1 MKKILLSLFLAI
13 NLFSAKS
20 QLIVFSTL
28 PSGAI
33 LQNNFTGNGVQI
45 DNVNFTGS
53 STSAGVFSGTSS
65 NLGLNSGI
73 ILSTGNVV
81 DAAGLNSNT
90 SLGTDVGTSGDSDLE
105 QLLGGSV
112 STYNAAILEF
122 DFISSSD
129 SVYFKMIYAS
139 EGYNESI
146 NSQFADPIAVFLSGP
161 GISTPINLALVPSS
175 SDLISINTINSNL
188 NSNLFVDNTSGTT
201 VQFDGFT
208 KPILLKAEVIPCA
221 LYHLKIVIADGG
233 DELGDSGLFLD
244 AGSLQSGTTNSNP
257 CLLTAESSQGDIS
270 CSGNC
275 DGFAAIN
282 QVLGGFEP
290 YTYLWSDGSSESSL
304 NNLCAGPYSVEITDH
319 VGNQT
324 TINFDILPN
333 QAIQVSSINPQ
344 AVCKDDIF
352 SVTLQVSGGVSPY
365 SISFPEISPAS
376 TIDEFNYT
384 YLAQDDDGSSYLV
397 QVDDA
402 NGCQTIYDIPVS
414 IQEFGYIRGQVFL
427 NSDLNYL
434 DAIESV
440 EVTLIKRTTTNFVWE
455 NAQVFNMDQTNLLKA
470 FEFDS
475 INAGT
480 YVVLAKILPDN
491 LGGMVLPTYSGDKYL
506 WSQSI
511 PISIGSNCSIN
522 SNDIHLVN
530 NMDSLQGTGS
540 IEGNIYL
547 SDFFGKTESSSDP
560 IPLIDIVVEKDSTP
574 SISTDNIF
582 FPWNSTYAIEQ
593 VSGSQIFPYKFPLL
607 PPGIYKVKVQIP
619 GIPMSA
625 TYPVSFT
632 TLTVAN
638 DSIVEINFCADSF
651 ELGRIDTCI
660 FNGSVG
666 LQEKA
671 NLVIEVFPNPSNGQ
685 ITINLE
691 NRNQSGLFKLYS
703 LMGEK
708 ITEIALQGQNHL
720 DFSAFQLQ
728 GIYLAE
734 IVSNGKIHQTKLFFQ
749 PRY

>member
-1 MKKILLSLFLAI
+1 MKKALFL
-13 NLFSAKS
+13 NLFVLLGLTTRA
-20 QLIVFSTL
+20 QLIVNSTL
-28 PSGAI
+28 PSGSVI
-33 LQNNFTGNGVQI
+33 QTYFTGAGVQI
-45 DNVNFTGS
+45 DNVNYTGS

-65 NLGLNSGI
+65 NIGLNAGI
-73 ILSTGNVV
+73 LLSTGNAV
-81 DAAGLNSNT
+81 DAGGFNSNT

-129 SVYFKMIYAS
+129 SIYFKMVYAS

-146 NSQFADPIAVFLSGP
+146 NSQFADPIAVFLTGP

-257 CLLTAESSQGDIS
+257 CLLTAEYSQGDLS

-275 DGFAAIN
+275 DGFAIIN

-290 YTYLWSDGSSESSL
+290 YTYLWSDGTTESSL

-319 VGNQT
+319 IGNQT
-324 TINFDILPN
+324 TVNFDILPN
-333 QAIQVSSINPQ
+333 QAIQVGTINPQ
-344 AVCKDDIF
+344 AVCKDEIF

-384 YLAQDDDGSSYLV
+384 FLAQDDDGSDYVV
-397 QVDDA
+397 QVEDA
-402 NGCQTIYDIPVS
+402 NGCQTLYDIPVS
-414 IQEFGYIRGQVFL
+414 IQEYGYIQGQVFL

-434 DAIESV
+434 DALESV

-455 NAQVFNMDQTNLLKA
+455 NAQVFNMDQSNLLKA

-475 INAGT
+475 IDAGT

-491 LGGMVLPTYSGDKYL
+491 LGGMVLPTYSGDKYQ

-530 NMDSLQGTGS
+530 NIDSVQGTGS
-540 IEGNIYL
+540 IEGNVYL

-582 FPWNSTYAIEQ
+582 YPWNSTYAVEQ
-593 VSGSQIFPYKFPLL
+593 VPGSQIFPYKFPQM
-607 PPGIYKVKVQIP
+607 PDGVYKVKVQIP

-638 DSIVEINFCADSF
+638 DSIIEINFCADSF

-660 FNGSVG
+660 SNASVG
-666 LQEKA
+666 YQEKTQA
-671 NLVIEVFPNPSNGQ
+671 VIEVFPNPSNGQ

-691 NRNQSGLFKLYS
+691 TKNQSGLLKLYS

-708 ITEIALQGQNHL
+708 ITEVTLQGQNHI
-720 DFSAFQLQ
+720 DFSALQLQ
-728 GIYLAE
+728 GIYIAE
-734 IVSNGKIHQTKLFFQ
+734 IVSNGKIHQTKLLFQ
-749 PRY
+749 PRN

>member
-1 MKKILLSLFLAI
+1 MKKIILSLL
-13 NLFSAKS
+13 LGLTLYSAKS

-45 DNVNFTGS
+45 DNVNYTGS

-65 NLGLNSGI
+65 NIGLNSGI
-73 ILSTGNVV
+73 LLSTGNVV

-90 SLGTDVGTSGDSDLE
+90 SLGTDVGSSGDSDLE
-105 QLLGGSV
+105 QLLGGNI

-122 DFISSSD
+122 DFISNSD
-129 SVYFKMIYAS
+129 SVYFKMVYGS
-139 EGYNESI
+139 EGYDESI
-146 NSQFADPIAVFLSGP
+146 NSQFADPIAVILSGP

-175 SDLISINTINSNL
+175 SDFISINTINSNL

-201 VQFDGFT
+201 VQYDGFT
-208 KPILLKAEVIPCA
+208 KPILLKAEVVPC
-221 LYHLKIVIADGG
+221 LKYHLKIVIADGG
-233 DELGDSGLFLD
+233 DEFGDSGLFLD
-244 AGSLQSGTTNSNP
+244 AGSLQSGTTNLNP
-257 CLLTAESSQGDIS
+257 CLITAEYSQGDVT

-290 YTYLWSDGSSESSL
+290 YTYLWSDGSTESSL
-304 NNLCAGPYSVEITDH
+304 NNLCAGPYSVEITDNI
-319 VGNQT
+319 GNQT
-324 TINFDILPN
+324 TVNFNILPS

-344 AVCKDDIF
+344 AVCIDDIF
-352 SVTLQVSGGVSPY
+352 SVTLQVSGGASPY
-365 SISFPEISPAS
+365 SISFPEISPVS

-384 YLAQDDDGSSYLV
+384 FLAQDDDGSSYFV

-402 NGCQTIYDIPVS
+402 NGCQTLYEIPVS
-414 IQEFGYIRGQVFL
+414 IQEFGYIQGQVFL

-434 DAIESV
+434 DAIQSV
-440 EVTLIKRTTTNFVWE
+440 EVTLIKRTAANFVWE
-455 NAQVFNMDQTNLLKA
+455 NTQVFYIDQSNLLKT

-475 INAGT
+475 IDAGT

-491 LGGMVLPTYSGDKYL
+491 LGGLVLPTYSGDKYL

-522 SNDIHLVN
+522 TNDIHLVN
-530 NMDSLQGTGS
+530 NIDSVQGTGS

-547 SDFFGKTESSSDP
+547 SDFFGKTESSNDP
-560 IPLIDIVVEKDSTP
+560 IPLIDVVVEKDSTP
-574 SISTDNIF
+574 SISTDNLF
-582 FPWNSTYAIEQ
+582 YPWNSTYAIEQ
-593 VSGSQIFPYKFPLL
+593 VPGSLIFPYKFPQM
-607 PPGIYKVKVQIP
+607 PDGVYKVKVQIP
-619 GIPMSA
+619 GIPMTA
-625 TYPVSFT
+625 TYPVAYT
-632 TLTVAN
+632 TLTVNN

-660 FNGSVG
+660 SNASVG
-666 LQEKA
+666 LQEKVQP
-671 NLVIEVFPNPSNGQ
+671 VIEIFPNPSNGQ

-691 NRNQSGLFKLYS
+691 TRNQSGLFILYS

-708 ITEIALQGQNHL
+708 ITEITLQGQNHL
-720 DFSAFQLQ
+720 DFSTLHLQ
-728 GIYLAE
+728 GIYFAE
-734 IVSNGKIHQTKLFFQ
+734 IVSNGKIHQTKLLFL
-749 PRY
+749 PRN